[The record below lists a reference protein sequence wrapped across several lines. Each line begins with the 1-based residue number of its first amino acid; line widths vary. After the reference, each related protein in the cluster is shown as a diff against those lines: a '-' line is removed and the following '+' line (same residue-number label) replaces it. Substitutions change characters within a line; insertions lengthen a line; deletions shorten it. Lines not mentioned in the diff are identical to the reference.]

1 MSLII
6 KKNTTFKI
14 PRTGSGAPAPTTL
27 PLSTP
32 LLYISGISFTE
43 SNPYFRNPAISN
55 PLIRNSNTLWLSSTA
70 GYLTNF
76 AGFWFIYVS
85 CEIYNE
91 EEAGWEQG
99 SRNVCF
105 NPSSS
110 TSIPLTGWSNE
121 NEYFTVA
128 GTPIISTTP

>member
-43 SNPYFRNPAISN
+43 SNPDFRNPAISN
-55 PLIRNSNTLWLSSTA
+55 PLTRSSNTEWAGSTA
-70 GYLTNF
+70 GYLLNF
-76 AGFWFIYVS
+76 GGFWFIYVS
-85 CEIYNE
+85 CEIYNQE
-91 EEAGWEQG
+91 EGAWEQG
-99 SRNVCF
+99 NRDVCF
-105 NPSSS
+105 NASSS
-110 TSIPLTGWSNE
+110 TSIPLTGWSNN

>member
-14 PRTGSGAPAPTTL
+14 PRTGSGAPITTL

-43 SNPYFRNPAISN
+43 INPYFRNPAISN
-55 PLIRNSNTLWLSSTA
+55 PLTRNSNTQWSGSTA
-70 GYLTNF
+70 GYLIYF
-76 AGFWFIYVS
+76 AGFWFVYVS
-85 CEIYNE
+85 CQIYNE
-91 EEAGWEQG
+91 EEGVWQQE
-99 SRNVCF
+99 SRDVCF
-105 NPSSS
+105 NSSSS
-110 TSIPLTGWSNE
+110 TSIPLTGWSNN